1 MRPTGHLQVKGAPG
15 SRRWFALWRD
25 ADGRH
30 QKLLG
35 PAHIKPSGRK
45 TPRGAV
51 IWQAGNGPKP
61 GPGFL
66 TPKEAEVRLADLLSA
81 APRSP
86 APLVERTF
94 GEACAEWLR
103 YVEHERQRSASTLRD
118 YRHTVR
124 AHLVQAFGSDT
135 PLASITT
142 EDIDALRERLL
153 AEGRLSR
160 RSIQKI
166 LVILHGVLKRA
177 KRKQWIASNPAED
190 AERVTLKRSGDF
202 AVLTPAEVEALA
214 RAAKSTQDAAI
225 FVTAAFSG
233 LRLGE
238 LRALRWI
245 DVDFEKRLL
254 HVLRNLPAHGVERA
268 PKSGLVR
275 SVPLVDRAAEVLDA
289 LSRRERWTGDF
300 DRVFVNALGGPVDG
314 GRLRIRF
321 REARDRAALKPL
333 RFHDL
338 RHTFGTLAV
347 RVFPLTD
354 VKAYMGHADIQTTM
368 LYVHHVPQHDAADK
382 LSAALRADATAAEA
396 ITLPE
401 ATA

>member
-1 MRPTGHLQVKGAPG
+1 MRPTGHLQVKGAP
-15 SRRWFALWRD
+15 SARRWYAMWRD
-25 ADGRH
+25 AAGRH
-30 QKLLG
+30 QQALG
-35 PAHIKPSGRK
+35 PAHVKPSGRK
-45 TPRGAV
+45 TARRAV
-51 IWQAGNGPKP
+51 VWRSADGPKP
-61 GPGFL
+61 GPAFL
-66 TPKEAEVRLADLLSA
+66 TPREAEARLAEILAS
-81 APRSP
+81 APRSLDP
-86 APLVERTF
+86 VVERTF
-94 GEACAEWLR
+94 GEACEEWLR

-118 YRHTVR
+118 YRHTVP
-124 AHLVQAFGSDT
+124 AHLVPAFGSDT

-142 EDIDALRERLL
+142 HDIDAFRERLL
-153 AEGRLSR
+153 EEGRLSR
-160 RSIQKI
+160 RSVQKI
-166 LVILHGVLKRA
+166 LVLLHGVLKRA
-177 KRKQWIASNPAED
+177 KRKQWIATNPAED
-190 AERVTLKRSGDF
+190 AERVTLRRSGDF

-214 RAAKSTQDAAI
+214 RAAGSQQDAAI

-238 LRALRWI
+238 LRALRWG
-245 DVDFEKRLL
+245 DVDFEKRLIY
-254 HVLRNLPAHGVERA
+254 VRRNLPAHGIERA

-275 SVPLVDRAAEVLDA
+275 SVPLVDRAAETLDR
-289 LSRRERWTGDF
+289 LSRRDRWKGEL

>member
-1 MRPTGHLQVKGAPG
+1 M
-15 SRRWFALWRD
+15 WRD
-25 ADGRH
+25 AAGRH
-30 QKLLG
+30 QRALG
-35 PAHIKPSGRK
+35 PAHVKPSGK
-45 TPRGAV
+45 ATPRGAP
-51 IWQAGNGPKP
+51 IWWAGNGPKP
-61 GPGFL
+61 SPAFL
-66 TPKEAEVRLADLLSA
+66 TPLEAEDRLAEILGA
-81 APRSP
+81 APRTLEP
-86 APLVERTF
+86 VVERKF
-94 GEACAEWLR
+94 GEACDEWLR
-103 YVEHERQRSASTLRD
+103 YVEHDRQRSASTLRD

-124 AHLVQAFGSDT
+124 AHLVPAFGSDT
-135 PLASITT
+135 PLSTITT
-142 EDIDALRERLL
+142 GDVEAFRERLL
-153 AEGRLSR
+153 EEGRLSR

-166 LVILHGVLKRA
+166 LVLLHGVLKRA

-202 AVLTPAEVEALA
+202 AVLTPAEVEALV
-214 RAAKSTQDAAI
+214 RAAESKQDAAI

-238 LRALRWI
+238 LRALRWG
-245 DVDFEKRLL
+245 DVDFEKRLI
-254 HVLRNLPAHGVERA
+254 HVRRNLPAHGVERA

-289 LSRRERWTGDF
+289 LSRRDRWTGEL

-321 REARDRAALKPL
+321 REARDRAALKAL

-382 LSAALRADATAAEA
+382 LSAALRADATGAEA
-396 ITLPE
+396 ITARE